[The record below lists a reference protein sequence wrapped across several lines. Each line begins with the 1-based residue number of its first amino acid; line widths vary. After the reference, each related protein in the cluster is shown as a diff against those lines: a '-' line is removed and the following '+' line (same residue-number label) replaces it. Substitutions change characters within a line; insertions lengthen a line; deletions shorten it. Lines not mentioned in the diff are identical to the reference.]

1 MPPPPFALSHISRR
15 RKEGKGRVP
24 TTAAL
29 VHMLVRRGEWDPLVH
44 EPCPS
49 MAHGG
54 SLRARSPRGCCDPC
68 TFSASPECV
77 QHSAQREAFGGEE
90 RSSIE
95 AGIYKGQNMRRCLG
109 GGWFSAFTTG
119 WGRPVSE
126 ERKRKGSWC
135 GGGGAM
141 VLSSIGS
148 WRVLVDARSPRGC
161 GHPCTFFGLPA
172 GATWRTQVRE
182 ESTWKTSGQ

>member
-29 VHMLVRRGEWDPLVH
+29 VHMLVRRGGWDPLVH

-68 TFSASPECV
+68 TFSASPDRCHIVVVVVVIVVIIVATVLPMIRTEQDYV
-77 QHSAQREAFGGEE
+77 LHLVDGQGGDK
-90 RSSIE
+90 RP
-95 AGIYKGQNMRRCLG
+95 LG
-109 GGWFSAFTTG
+109 GDDSH
-119 WGRPVSE
+119 
-126 ERKRKGSWC
+126 C
-135 GGGGAM
+135 DDDDM
-141 VLSSIGS
+141 
-148 WRVLVDARSPRGC
+148 
-161 GHPCTFFGLPA
+161 CT
-172 GATWRTQVRE
+172 
-182 ESTWKTSGQ
+182 